1 MYPVNTA
8 LIALTIPTEGEIF
21 IETVLEKPI
30 LDDVA
35 MLVDKDVL
43 DILLELAIDVVGI
56 AVLDIDLELLAI
68 DEIKASCELSTSDE

>member
-43 DILLELAIDVVGI
+43 DILLELDIVGI